1 MINARVEV
9 NKMYYRI
16 MDQLG
21 DLLEEES
28 GGNCW
33 RVPTSGEHSG
43 FSIWS

>member
-21 DLLEEES
+21 DFLEEEAL
-28 GGNCW
+28 GQVFHMWLEC
-33 RVPTSGEHSG
+33 VK
-43 FSIWS
+43 